1 MEENQRVEI
10 LIVSL
15 LILHHG
21 IVIPDAFME
30 LIHRATKE
38 EGFDDSWDLIDPH
51 TKQVVKTVSA
61 RALWVKIL
69 QNRMETGEPYIMFED
84 AVQHELT

>member
-10 LIVSL
+10 LIGSL

-51 TKQVVKTVSA
+51 PNK
-61 RALWVKIL
+61 
-69 QNRMETGEPYIMFED
+69 
-84 AVQHELT
+84 